1 MNSRPAILIT
11 GGTSGIGQAIGE
23 AFGEAGYDVIA
34 IGRGQ
39 EDVESCRTAHPL
51 WRIEQC
57 DVSCEGDVE
66 RLRANVQRL
75 DVLVNAA
82 GMLLRQ
88 GQEFDLTNFARVVD
102 VNLTGMMRVCQAFQP
117 LLAARAGTGSGSGSI
132 VNVASMLSFFGSGF
146 VPAYSASKGGVAQL
160 TKSLAI
166 AWAPSGIRVNAVAP
180 GWIKTPLTQPLYADV
195 GRNQAILDRTP
206 LGRWGEPSDVARVVR
221 FLASPDAAFVT
232 GAIIPVDG
240 GYLIA

>member
-1 MNSRPAILIT
+1 MNRRPLILIT
-11 GGTSGIGQAIGE
+11 GGSSGIGQAIGE
-23 AFGEAGYDVIA
+23 SFEEAGYDVA
-34 IGRGQ
+34 AVGRGR
-39 EDVESCRTAHPL
+39 EDVESCQAAHPT
-51 WRIEQC
+51 WRVEQC
-57 DVSCEGDVE
+57 DVSCDEDVA
-66 RLRANVQRL
+66 RLRASFERL

-88 GQEFDLTNFARVVD
+88 GQEFDVANFARVVD
-102 VNLTGMMRVCQAFQP
+102 VNLTGMMRVCQSFQP
-117 LLAARAGTGSGSGSI
+117 LLAERGGTGSI

-166 AWAPSGIRVNAVAP
+166 AWATHGIRVNAVAP
-180 GWIKTPLTQPLYADV
+180 GWIKTPLTAPLYTDA

-206 LGRWGEPSDVARVVR
+206 LGRWGEPADVARVVR